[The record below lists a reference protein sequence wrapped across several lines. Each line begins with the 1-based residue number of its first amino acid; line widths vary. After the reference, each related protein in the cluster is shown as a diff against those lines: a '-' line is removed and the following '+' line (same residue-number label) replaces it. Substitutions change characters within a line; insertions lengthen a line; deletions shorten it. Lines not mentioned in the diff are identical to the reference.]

1 MAIKPK
7 VSCVNSPPRK
17 GKLLMVEGLVT
28 ELPIPNNNPIKA
40 NSETGNINVF
50 PRLWK
55 NSHAFDLNDFSC
67 VM

>member
-1 MAIKPK
+1 
-7 VSCVNSPPRK
+7 
-17 GKLLMVEGLVT
+17 MVEGLVT

>member
-1 MAIKPK
+1 
-7 VSCVNSPPRK
+7 
-17 GKLLMVEGLVT
+17 MVEGLVT

-50 PRLWK
+50 RALEK
-55 NSHAFDLNDFSC
+55 LHAFDLNDFSC